1 MIIFK
6 AKEDRAEL
14 SFNPMEGG
22 GMKQEAYGPKLWFT
36 SKGGGGEK
44 SRPRRRGGDTIYIS
58 RISSINHILPLC
70 F

>member
-44 SRPRRRGGDTIYIS
+44 SRPRRRRRARRYYIHKQN
-58 RISSINHILPLC
+58 IIN
-70 F
+70 